1 MISGIS
7 LENFYE
13 VLKPV
18 SFFTPLL
25 CIVVVLFY
33 AVRLLER
40 KNK

>member
-13 VLKPV
+13 VLKAV
-18 SFFTPLL
+18 SFFVPLL

-33 AVRLLER
+33 AGRLLER
-40 KNK
+40 KDK